1 MKHVY
6 ISVFAVFLLLSGAF
20 SAAAQAIWSNRYG
33 TSSVDVLKAMQPV
46 RAGGYLLSG
55 TQGSAF
61 GGSAFFL
68 VRTTATGDTIWT
80 KKQRIRQF
88 TRVAATDL
96 LCEDNAGHVLLI
108 GAGQAPAPSGA
119 VVLLLNQA
127 TGDTLWTK
135 TFTGPDAPD
144 FVDLAWSPAQDFVLT
159 ANVQGHPYLLRIS
172 SSGQITQQVL
182 LDYSPTQAGGVSR
195 LVRGTAGYWVLL
207 SPTVSNASATPK
219 AVFVSDSGVRGP
231 EYATTL
237 TLYYNALSPG
247 RGICSFLPV
256 EGGNFLVVTSGSI
269 TKLSPTFTT
278 LWSRASSTY
287 SITGALGFLQA
298 QRSTS
303 GNYVVVGIS
312 RASHTMSIGTFSFDP
327 QGAYV
332 GSKGYFGG
340 LDYGSDQNACLQ
352 IAPVTGHF
360 VVGASLGADYH
371 LMALAGDPVLAAT
384 PPARSAGGRLYPN
397 PLNEQE
403 LLTVA
408 VPVPLAGLVTLTDTQ
423 GRVLRT
429 WNAAQVAKPNSSSFQ
444 VSLQGLA
451 AGMYYLC
458 LEDAA
463 KSRQILRVEKR

>member
-1 MKHVY
+1 MKQLY
-6 ISVFAVFLLLSGAF
+6 ASIFAVFLLLSGAL

-33 TSSVDVLKAMQPV
+33 TSSVDVLKTMQPM

-55 TQGSAF
+55 IQGNSF
-61 GGSAFFL
+61 GGPAFFL

-80 KKQRIRQF
+80 RKQRIRQF

-96 LCEDNAGHVLLI
+96 LCEDNTGHVLLI
-108 GAGQAPAPSGA
+108 GSGQAPAPGGT
-119 VVLLLNQA
+119 VLLLLNQA

-135 TFTGPDAPD
+135 TITGPAAPD
-144 FVDLAWSPAQDFVLT
+144 FVDLVWSPAQDFVLT

-182 LDYSPTQAGGVSR
+182 LDYSPTQTGGISR
-195 LVRGTAGYWVLL
+195 LARGTNGYWVML
-207 SPTVSNASATPK
+207 SPTITNSSTTPK
-219 AVFVSDSGVRGP
+219 AVFVSDTGVRGA
-231 EYATTL
+231 EHATAL

-247 RGICSFLPV
+247 RGIYSFVPV
-256 EGGNFLVVTSGSI
+256 EGGNFLVVTSGSV

-278 LWSRASSTY
+278 LWSQGSSTY
-287 SITGALGFLQA
+287 SISGALGFLQA

-303 GNYVVVGIS
+303 GNYVVAGIS
-312 RASHTMSIGTFSFDP
+312 RASHTMSVATFSFDP
-327 QGAYV
+327 QGAYI
-332 GSKGYFGG
+332 GSKACFGG

-352 IAPVTGHF
+352 IDPVTGHF

-384 PPARSAGGRLYPN
+384 PPARSAEGHLYPN
-397 PLNEQE
+397 PLSEQE

-408 VPVPLAGLVTLTDTQ
+408 VPVPLAGLITLTDAQ

-429 WNAAQVAKPNSSSFQ
+429 WNATLVAKPTNSSFQ

-458 LEDAA
+458 LEDAI
-463 KSRQILRVEKR
+463 KSQQILCVEKR